1 MPARLSPKEE
11 KRVQETA
18 VAIYKAL
25 GCSGFARVDMFYT
38 PSNEIIFNE
47 VNTIPGLTSH
57 SRYPN
62 MMKGIG
68 LSFAKMLDR
77 LIGLYIGQADKS
89 VCGMMK
95 TVTLRKE
102 QIYQGDLLLVNAR
115 HPYRDNSRKFYV
127 SLNSRYEETLLSRE
141 AANALQLIFQKIS
154 SGNAIVPVSGYR
166 TLEEQVN
173 IYNTSLKDNGEEFT
187 RKYVALPNHSEHQT
201 GLAIDL
207 GLNKPDIDFIRPDFP
222 YGGICEEF
230 RQAAPDYGFIERYAK
245 DKESITGISHE
256 PWHFRYVGYPHSKII
271 TEQVFSLEEYA
282 EFIKNYRDNSRLIFT
297 AVCETEIEIYYVPA
311 NNNETTIN
319 IEENYVNQI
328 SGNNI
333 DGFIVTVWRKNNE
346 QELYGH

>member
-1 MPARLSPKEE
+1 
-11 KRVQETA
+11 
-18 VAIYKAL
+18 
-25 GCSGFARVDMFYT
+25 
-38 PSNEIIFNE
+38 
-47 VNTIPGLTSH
+47 
-57 SRYPN
+57 
-62 MMKGIG
+62 
-68 LSFAKMLDR
+68 
-77 LIGLYIGQADKS
+77 
-89 VCGMMK
+89 MMK
-95 TVTLRKE
+95 TVTLRKK

-173 IYNTSLKDNGEEFT
+173 IYNTSLKDNGEDFT

-207 GLNKPDIDFIRPDFP
+207 GLNEKETDFIRPDFP
-222 YGGICEEF
+222 YVGICNEF
-230 RQAAPDYGFIERYAK
+230 RKAAPDYGFIERYAK
-245 DKESITGISHE
+245 DKEEITGISHE
-256 PWHFRYVGYPHSKII
+256 PWHFRYVGYPHSKIMQ
-271 TEQVFSLEEYA
+271 ENGFSLEEYTQ
-282 EFIKNYRDNSRLIFT
+282 FIKAYLEDKKYLFEQAHR
-297 AVCETEIEIYYVPA
+297 AEIEIYYVPA
-311 NNNETTIN
+311 KDDKTLIK
-319 IEENYVNQI
+319 IPENCVYQI